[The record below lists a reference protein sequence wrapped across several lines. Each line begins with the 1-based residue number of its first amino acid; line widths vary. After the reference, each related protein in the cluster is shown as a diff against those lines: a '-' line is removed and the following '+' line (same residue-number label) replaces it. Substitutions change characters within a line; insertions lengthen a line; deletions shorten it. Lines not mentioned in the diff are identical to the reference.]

1 MWNGPDRRNRRSLRM
16 CEAARLQLEKTSARF
31 GVEVLSVADERGLI
45 VAASGA
51 DERCEML
58 AAHAPLLC
66 RRYDSDGRRAVFRS
80 ISQEMPRAGL
90 RRISVREFL
99 VDGQPLFLCAIGDR
113 TERKEAALQQ
123 AVTGL
128 RRILCA

>member
-16 CEAARLQLEKTSARF
+16 CEAARLQLENTSSRY
-31 GVEVLSVADERGLI
+31 GVEALSVSDERGLV
-45 VAASGA
+45 VAASA
-51 DERCEML
+51 DDERCEVL

-66 RRYDSDGRRAVFRS
+66 RGGGREVRYQVYRS
-80 ISQEMPRAGL
+80 ISEEMPQTGL
-90 RRISVREFL
+90 RTLSVREFV
-99 VDGQPLFLCAIGDR
+99 VDGQSLFLCAIGER
-113 TERKEAALQQ
+113 TQRKEAALQQ